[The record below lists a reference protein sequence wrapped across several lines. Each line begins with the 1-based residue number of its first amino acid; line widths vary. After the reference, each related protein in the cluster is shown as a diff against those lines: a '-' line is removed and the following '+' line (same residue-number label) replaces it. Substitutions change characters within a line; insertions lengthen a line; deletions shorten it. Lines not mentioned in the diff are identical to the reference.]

1 MPLFGCVLSRSPG
14 QVCAGQAKDI
24 GQERERYPFDHSPPS
39 VGSNRSARP
48 SPPILPDTEMWAS
61 RRKRSACV
69 VTGLQRKSAPD
80 RSAHGAAV
88 RAAVSPC
95 GRLVCLVLIVL
106 TALLLVSCAGGG
118 SLAPVRESTGKSAG
132 KPEYHVVRRGDTL
145 YAIAWRYGY
154 DYRQLAQWNGIRPPY
169 VIYPGQRLRLG
180 ASAGRPA
187 NPGVL
192 RSGSGKPAA
201 GQAARQTAP
210 SRTEKPKGGSAS
222 RPAASAPPSRSARIV
237 WRWPVDGKIV
247 RAFDSDQPGRKGVAI
262 AGRLGQ
268 PVRAAAPGKVV
279 YSGSGLVGYGQLIIV
294 KHDETYLSA
303 YGFNRKLLVQE
314 EDEVRGGQVIAEMG
328 TNGTDGPMLHFE
340 IRSNGK
346 PVDPLRYL
354 PPR

>member
-1 MPLFGCVLSRSPG
+1 M
-14 QVCAGQAKDI
+14 
-24 GQERERYPFDHSPPS
+24 
-39 VGSNRSARP
+39 
-48 SPPILPDTEMWAS
+48 
-61 RRKRSACV
+61 
-69 VTGLQRKSAPD
+69 
-80 RSAHGAAV
+80 
-88 RAAVSPC
+88 
-95 GRLVCLVLIVL
+95 VL
-106 TALLLVSCAGGG
+106 TALLMAACAGGG
-118 SLAPVRESTGKSAG
+118 LAPVRESPEKSAG

-180 ASAGRPA
+180 AGTGRPA
-187 NPGVL
+187 SPGAQPG
-192 RSGSGKPAA
+192 GSSKPTVGKT
-201 GQAARQTAP
+201 ARQTAP
-210 SRTEKPKGGSAS
+210 SRTEKPKDGSAS
-222 RPAASAPPSRSARIV
+222 RPVVSVPPNRSDRIV
-237 WRWPVDGKIV
+237 WQWPADGKIV
-247 RAFDSDQPGRKGVAI
+247 RAFDSEQPGRKGVAI

-294 KHDETYLSA
+294 KHNETYLSA